1 MRSACFAAADTLSQ
15 PRRLR
20 AERAVMLLSVC
31 RPSLVTLLQWP
42 TSRDVSEVR
51 LLLSARSTSAN

>member
-1 MRSACFAAADTLSQ
+1 
-15 PRRLR
+15 
-20 AERAVMLLSVC
+20 VMLLSVC

-51 LLLSARSTSAN
+51 LLLSARSTSIVTLGMPHRSRAVRVVRLLTRL